1 MHVSAI
7 CCLSNHG
14 FGIELFHNSCSFALS
29 LNSINDYPIYHLL
42 PEKQSP
48 LSCLTT
54 RTSGQKKWGQAPILG
69 PFFSVPFF
77 YWKKHN
83 KIAPFP
89 LKVKRGYQITSFLGY
104 MYEYFTFVP
113 YLSFIEDRVKSN
125 NSGISP
131 TFLLA
136 HLLR

>member
-14 FGIELFHNSCSFALS
+14 FGIELFHNSRSFALF

-48 LSCLTT
+48 LSCLTS
-54 RTSGQKKWGQAPILG
+54 RTSGQKNGARPQFENGARPQFEPANLKMVPG
-69 PFFSVPFF
+69 PNLSLSPFSPE
-77 YWKKHN
+77 WKKHN

-89 LKVKRGYQITSFLGY
+89 LKVKREYQITSFLGY
-104 MYEYFTFVP
+104 MYEYFTFV
-113 YLSFIEDRVKSN
+113 
-125 NSGISP
+125 
-131 TFLLA
+131 A
-136 HLLR
+136 HRGQGKAL